1 MFIMKTYTTKEVR
14 KLTVDEFI
22 TGIDVTT
29 LTNDVKAKYSDR
41 YEEKFLSTA
50 NIISHILVFA
60 SCWISSLKMKT
71 VTNYTPSSDDI
82 TVIFDTFEE
91 YVLETICDSFE
102 YDAAYSSKLHRLPS
116 SKPLRTE
123 AEASELYRL
132 HKSEIDITAANIKNH
147 ILDEFAENAAICY
160 KLQFLDKCIIQCLMY
175 HTSNPE
181 HDIKN
186 YMYDEITVPCLSL

>member
-1 MFIMKTYTTKEVR
+1 MKTYTTKEVR

-41 YEEKFLSTA
+41 YEEKFLSPD
-50 NIISHILVFA
+50 NIISHVLFYA
-60 SCWISSLKMKT
+60 SCWLSSLKMRT
-71 VTNYTPSSDDI
+71 VKNYVPSNDDI
-82 TVIFDTFEE
+82 TVIFTTFEE
-91 YVLETICDSFE
+91 YVLEKICDSFE
-102 YDAAYSSKLHRLPS
+102 YDSTYFSKLHRLPS
-116 SKPLRTE
+116 SKSLRTE

-132 HKSEIDITAANIKNH
+132 HKPEIDIAAANIKNQ

-175 HTSNPE
+175 HTGNPE
-181 HDIKN
+181 HTIKN
-186 YMYDEITVPCLSL
+186 YMYDEITAPFLSI